1 MLKNAK
7 KDFAKLYE
15 SVIKGRHLEF
25 LQWFDPGSKL
35 FFFSPSVDNQNLK
48 RNAA

>member
-15 SVIKGRHLEF
+15 RVIKGRHLEF
-25 LQWFDPGSKL
+25 LQWFDPGSKFVFL
-35 FFFSPSVDNQNLK
+35 SPSVDNQNLK